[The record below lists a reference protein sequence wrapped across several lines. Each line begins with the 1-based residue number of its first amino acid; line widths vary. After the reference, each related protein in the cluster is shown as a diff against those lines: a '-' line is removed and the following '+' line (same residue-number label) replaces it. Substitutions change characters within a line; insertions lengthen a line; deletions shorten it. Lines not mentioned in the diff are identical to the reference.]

1 MVWKHVENSS
11 EALYSKGLERF
22 KIVDNY
28 VDNFEF
34 STIWIFLSQKFH
46 FFNNFF
52 LKKVKFEF
60 ST

>member
-46 FFNNFF
+46 FF
-52 LKKVKFEF
+52 
-60 ST
+60 